1 MIQRA
6 AARHSI
12 ISYSSK
18 RGRGLSLL
26 DHGYLLLGDEPV
38 RVITALE
45 VQPKNKERVNVYLNG
60 EYAFS
65 LSLIEAARLRKG
77 QQLAEDQIAALK
89 GEDDVLRAVD
99 RAARFLAYRPRSVQ
113 EVRRNLEEKGVA
125 PEVVEAALERLGTM
139 GYLDDRAFARFWVQ
153 NRNEF
158 KPLSPRALR
167 YELRQK
173 GVSTE
178 IIDEV
183 LESLDRDDL
192 AYRAAMSRVN
202 RLRGTSKQVFRQKLS
217 TFLQQ
222 RGFGYP
228 AIRDVVERLIG
239 ELEAQDYFEDIKND
253 EE

>member
-6 AARHSI
+6 AARHNI
-12 ISYSSK
+12 ITYTSEGS
-18 RGRGLSLL
+18 RGLSLL
-26 DHGYLLLGDEPV
+26 DHGYLLSRDEQV
-38 RVITALE
+38 RIITTLE
-45 VQPKNKERVNVYLNG
+45 VQKKNKERVNVYLDG

-65 LSLIEAARLRKG
+65 LSLIEAAWLRKG
-77 QQLAEDQIAALK
+77 QQLTEDQVAALK
-89 GEDDVLRAVD
+89 GEDDVQKAVD
-99 RAARFLAYRPRSVQ
+99 RAARFLAYRPRSAQ
-113 EVRRNLEEKGVA
+113 EVRRNLEEKGTA
-125 PEVVEAALERLGTM
+125 PEVIEAAIERLEAM
-139 GYLDDRAFARFWVQ
+139 GYLDDTAFAHFWVQ
-153 NRNEF
+153 NRSEF
-158 KPLSPRALR
+158 KPLSPKALR

-173 GVSTE
+173 GVPAE
-178 IIDEV
+178 IIDDV

-222 RGFGYP
+222 RGFSYA

-239 ELEAQDYFEDIKND
+239 ELEAQDHFEDTTND